1 MKCAGFH
8 ETWVKRFVEV
18 PASFV
23 VDSAHEKKNN
33 TGDHMQTLAALDRR
47 LGRTETIYWL
57 LDQLYCLN
65 FVVFAELEGTLNE
78 HDLQVALNIAQQE
91 NPVLRSQ
98 ITIDDAGQPCFK
110 PISAEECPLMLQTRG
125 LRNWR
130 RSIEAELVTPFVRNN
145 APLARLVWFQGAGK
159 KSVVAMIFHHSIA
172 DGKSGAHVL
181 LDVLRRATSRD
192 RDIHLKAAHPSA
204 QQLDLI
210 TDKGLAA
217 GKLRE
222 IKFWLDKGKDVLK
235 FAEQLPGYDM
245 QPRDARKIKSLPFTI
260 PAKTNA
266 TLLAECRDRSTTI
279 HGALGAALLF
289 AINEEFKDTK
299 TRCLG
304 LNSLADLRNV
314 QKGDLSEQDLGLY
327 IATLTTVHRLDK
339 KPDFWNLA
347 REIPNHLKSV
357 MNSGNAN
364 LINGIYTEMPLFTS
378 DIKGARRVQKIV
390 ALAPPSS
397 MLTNIGRIKE
407 IPLGE
412 TLRIRSLAFAVSPPA
427 QQPLCVTA
435 ASYGGQMYLNVLY
448 DQLKLKDD
456 QVRRIAENMMARLLQ
471 EAYE

>member
-1 MKCAGFH
+1 
-8 ETWVKRFVEV
+8 
-18 PASFV
+18 
-23 VDSAHEKKNN
+23 
-33 TGDHMQTLAALDRR
+33 MQTPAILNRR
-47 LGRTETIYWL
+47 LGRTESIYWL

-65 FVVFAELEGTLNE
+65 FIVFAELEGTLNK
-78 HDLQVALNIAQQE
+78 HDLQAALDIAQQE

-98 ITIDDAGQPCFK
+98 ITIDPAGHPCFT
-110 PISAEECPLMLQTRG
+110 PISAKERPLTLQIHG

-130 RSIEAELVTPFVRNN
+130 RSIEAELVAPFSLND
-145 APLARLVWFQGAGK
+145 APLARLLWFQGAAK

-172 DGKSGAHVL
+172 DGKSGAYVL
-181 LDVLRRATSRD
+181 LDVLRHATAQVRN
-192 RDIHLKAAHPSA
+192 IYLKAAHPSS

-217 GKLRE
+217 GKLKEAR
-222 IKFWLDKGKDVLK
+222 FWLEKGKDLLK

-245 QPRDARKIKSLPFTI
+245 QPQDTRKVKTLPFTI

-266 TLLAECRDRSTTI
+266 ALLAVCRDRSTTI

-289 AINEEFKDTK
+289 AINDEFGEAKA
-299 TRCLG
+299 RFLG

-314 QKGDLSEQDLGLY
+314 LKGNLNEQDLGLY
-327 IATLTTVHRLDK
+327 VTTLTTVHRLDK
-339 KPDFWNLA
+339 NPDFWNLA
-347 REIPNHLKSV
+347 REIPNHLKTV

-364 LINGIYTEMPLFTS
+364 LINGIYTEMPLFTP

-407 IPLGE
+407 APLGDAV
-412 TLRIRSLAFAVSPPA
+412 RIRSLAFAVSPPA

-435 ASYGGQMYLNVLY
+435 ASYDGQMYLNVLY
-448 DQLKLKDD
+448 DQCKLKDD
-456 QVRRIAENMMARLLQ
+456 QVRRIAENMMASLLQ
-471 EAYE
+471 ETYE